1 VQKMQTAFGPSRLD
15 RIGGQAPCF
24 RPWGFLGA
32 SGGDAF
38 SKACSR
44 APPRRGPEG
53 HFAFALEISV
63 DWGCLGEAFWQHFP
77 LFFGGLIFSGILMDF
92 WEGPAAG
99 GACPLSLFE
108 V

>member
-1 VQKMQTAFGPSRLD
+1 MSGLSRLD
-15 RIGGQAPCF
+15 RIGVQAPCF

-44 APPRRGPEG
+44 APPRRDPES
-53 HFAFALEISV
+53 HFGFVLKISFEK
-63 DWGCLGEAFWQHFP
+63 GCLGEAFWHHFP
-77 LFFGGLIFSGILMDF
+77 LFFGGSFLNGF
-92 WEGPAAG
+92 WGGGPAGPAAG
-99 GACPLSLFE
+99 GAGPLSLFE